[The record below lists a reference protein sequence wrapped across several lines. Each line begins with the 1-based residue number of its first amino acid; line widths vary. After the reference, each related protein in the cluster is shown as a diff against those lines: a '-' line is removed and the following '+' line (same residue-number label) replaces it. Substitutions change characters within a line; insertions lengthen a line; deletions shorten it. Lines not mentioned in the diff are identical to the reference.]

1 MSCLFHLSL
10 ELQYFSKIQTIDVK
24 FAKDCSL
31 QSLEGRI
38 RASQFVKECRKN
50 CNCSQF
56 TGLIFQENYGLH
68 HQLTRTSKRA
78 RKCQSL
84 ASCGDLRVEGEELAV
99 GEEGGIALEQQ
110 HRVGLS
116 AHTCN

>member
-10 ELQYFSKIQTIDVK
+10 ELQYFKLSMLY
-24 FAKDCSL
+24 L
-31 QSLEGRI
+31 QFEGRA
-38 RASQFVKECRKN
+38 RASQIGFVNECRKN
-50 CNCSQF
+50 YNCSQF

-110 HRVGLS
+110 HRVGL
-116 AHTCN
+116 